1 MDTFESQFTAYAKY
15 SNTKSDGRY
24 ISLSQSNKWMRQANI
39 FTDKLTQADT
49 EIHFNNL
56 HREALNIEDYKKFIN
71 NLAKAKRLDP
81 LVIQAKMT
89 KCGPPIE
96 DRSRIESVVLQKIDD
111 PSGYI

>member
-56 HREALNIEDYKKFIN
+56 
-71 NLAKAKRLDP
+71 
-81 LVIQAKMT
+81 Q
-89 KCGPPIE
+89 
-96 DRSRIESVVLQKIDD
+96 
-111 PSGYI
+111 

>member
-15 SNTKSDGRY
+15 SNSKSDGRF
-24 ISLSQSNKWMRQANI
+24 ISLSQSNKWMRQADI
-39 FTDKLTQADT
+39 FTDKFTQADT
-49 EIHFNNL
+49 ELHFYEL
-56 HREALNIEDYKKFIN
+56 HREKLDVEDYKKFIN
-71 NLAKAKRLDP
+71 NLAKAKKLDP
-81 LVIQAKMT
+81 RVIITKMT